1 MNENVE
7 TIYRNPE
14 DTKKAA
20 LRGKFMVMRAYVK
33 KKTEIAPINNVM
45 RHWTALDK
53 QEQTSSW
60 YNSWKQII
68 KNATEN
74 NEMKM
79 KKYKETMRWRLALRK
94 C

>member
-1 MNENVE
+1 
-7 TIYRNPE
+7 
-14 DTKKAA
+14 
-20 LRGKFMVMRAYVK
+20 
-33 KKTEIAPINNVM
+33 M

-94 C
+94 G